1 MKNMLTL
8 SRATNTPVKLVTM
21 DGASYHDSD
30 EENTDKIVH
39 KDLDENLLE
48 MLFKGKKKDGEK
60 AEHTDIVKAEA
71 KIIEMLNV
79 MKNTSIDVVDA
90 SEG

>member
-1 MKNMLTL
+1 M
-8 SRATNTPVKLVTM
+8 
-21 DGASYHDSD
+21 
-30 EENTDKIVH
+30 
-39 KDLDENLLE
+39 
-48 MLFKGKKKDGEK
+48 EK